1 MPVEKMS
8 KEDII
13 RNLQDI
19 YSAEKWLETNIYSAE
34 KWLET
39 NIMQPYWTSEEV
51 HHNSSSRFS
60 AANLAKLW

>member
-1 MPVEKMS
+1 VNLEVQVEKTS

-13 RNLQDI
+13 RNLQDV
-19 YSAEKWLETNIYSAE
+19 YSAE

-51 HHNSSSRFS
+51 HHSSSSRFS
-60 AANLAKLW
+60 AANVAKLW